1 MDIDED
7 EEEDPNLQQV
17 ASPEYRNLIAI
28 PAGKVKGG
36 MREWLMVD
44 PTKVRRLS
52 LSEQELEK
60 AIPEYGKDIVRY
72 DFKLSIVRS
81 LHNCASCLYC
91 DLSIS

>member
-1 MDIDED
+1 
-7 EEEDPNLQQV
+7 
-17 ASPEYRNLIAI
+17 
-28 PAGKVKGG
+28 
-36 MREWLMVD
+36 MVD